1 MRLLLH
7 IGHGKTGSSYLQSWL
22 AANTREL
29 AQQSGLLY
37 PMQSPDSAF
46 RDDRALQGRFSMGNG
61 HVLQALLE
69 SPERPRRWRRKL
81 LNQEGLSRRQLKG
94 LVFSFE
100 GWAKQLDQRLPALL
114 RLADRWGVRRI
125 EMLLMVRDPLDHA
138 CSVYSQM
145 VKRHGYTAGLEQW
158 LRDYGFAT
166 RLLQSLELI
175 ESNQDRIQLTAVHY
189 GRKKESLLQEL
200 QQWLQLDSQLGW
212 RVAPSLPVNRSLTAD
227 ELKLMRCLNQR
238 LGDAAAPVGEAL
250 VDQLPMLPPACL
262 TPSTAA
268 IRAFNQRLA
277 DVVVQINDLLPDA
290 AVLRLSEDLA
300 LDQSH
305 SAAAEMSSDCICL
318 SPMQISCLVDGLQEA
333 IHSRSSGIQG

>member
-46 RDDRALQGRFSMGNG
+46 RDDRASQGRFSMGNG

-69 SPERPRRWRRKL
+69 SPERPLRWRRKL

-125 EMLLMVRDPLDHA
+125 ELLLMVRDPLDHA

-250 VDQLPMLPPACL
+250 VDQLPMLPSACL

-268 IRAFNQRLA
+268 IRAFNQRLT

-300 LDQSH
+300 LDRSN
-305 SAAAEMSSDCICL
+305 SDAAEMSSDCICL
-318 SPMQISCLVDGLQEA
+318 SPMQINCLVDGLQEA